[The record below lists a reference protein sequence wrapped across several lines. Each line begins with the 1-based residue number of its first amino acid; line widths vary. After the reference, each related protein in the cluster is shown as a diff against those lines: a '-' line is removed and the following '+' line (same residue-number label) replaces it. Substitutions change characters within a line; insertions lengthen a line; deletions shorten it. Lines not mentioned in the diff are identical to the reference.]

1 MYCTKEH
8 STEQLKF
15 FENILKIIFSLN
27 DILNEVGDIQKLIE
41 TQLLNYPKFKINFLV
56 QVEYILQGENNI
68 ILEREIFNVRSSNF
82 VISRNLAKNK
92 FEKTIKDHSFEI
104 MSKEKDMNLPQ
115 SGWISNKIILVDV
128 NLHKSNLLL

>member
-115 SGWISNKIILVDV
+115 SGWISNKISLVDV
-128 NLHKSNLLL
+128 NFHKLNLLL